1 MGICDAFRWYM
12 WGRARGWW
20 RTAACCIC
28 VWWWPSCEELQGG
41 SGGEV
46 YVAVCCESADA
57 CLAAVSLCFSI
68 KSASVALCAGCAKRR
83 VAAASLAIWL
93 PPRRRCVREHE
104 RRCGV
109 AAFCV
114 GGVRRL
120 SPAWAASTRVS
131 LRCRWFFAFRC
142 TRSRV
147 GVVFAKP
154 AVAAVSLPIWA
165 PWPPPCQRKPTIGR
179 GVVGDH
185 FVRARRRSGVV
196 FCMGWV
202 CSRVGY
208 M

>member
-1 MGICDAFRWYM
+1 MLI
-12 WGRARGWW
+12 
-20 RTAACCIC
+20 I
-28 VWWWPSCEELQGG
+28 
-41 SGGEV
+41 
-46 YVAVCCESADA
+46 SA
-57 CLAAVSLCFSI
+57 LVTI
-68 KSASVALCAGCAKRR
+68 CAGCAKRR

-147 GVVFAKP
+147 GAVFANP

-185 FVRARRRSGVV
+185 FVRARRRSGGV
-196 FCMGWV
+196 FCMGVV

-208 M
+208 MWPVPLVYVGACTWLVANGGLLHLCLVVAVVRGVTGRERWRGICGRLL